1 MARTRIPPVL
11 VVLAAVF
18 GWFLAFAPAAY
29 AHAELEATTPTN
41 GQHLAAAPQQ
51 VTMRFSE
58 RVNLIRNGIQVLDRS
73 GQRRNKAD
81 PRTDG
86 GTVVIPLDSGLTD
99 GVYTVNWRVVSAD
112 SHPINGAF
120 VFSVG
125 TATAAPLTGPAESSG
140 AAGAV
145 AGAFWVFRW
154 GAYTG
159 LALLVGGVFF
169 RVVCWPAARRDRRA
183 RRIVWGGWIAS
194 LVSAVGSLL
203 LQGPNSAGSSLG
215 NAFSPSLLGSTVGTD
230 FGVAVLV
237 RIGLLVVAG
246 LALRWLFAA
255 GTDDVTAT
263 RPAVASSGSAKSGR
277 AAQAKNTKPAKA
289 TKATRAAKAGKPAA
303 GTVSADATSAGSAE
317 DSDRTEVAAG
327 RIGRGQLGALTALA
341 VLLVGTWSWTGHA
354 HVGDQVPLAVL
365 ADVVHLSAMSVWVGG
380 LVLLIACVLPRQR
393 AVLSEAARALPRFS
407 LSALV
412 AVALL
417 VSTGTYAAWRE
428 VRSLS
433 ALSGTEYGKLLIF
446 KLAAFGVLM
455 ALAVMSRSTVQ
466 RRYVVPVTRA
476 AAAQAPPRPGPAGG
490 VSRKAQ
496 REQEEQERSALGALR
511 QSVRLEA
518 GIVAGVLA
526 VTALLVATPPGQV
539 AGAFAAAPT
548 AGQAPSGLPFARK
561 IPITGVAGVSVQV
574 NLQPARTGD
583 NTLVL
588 KIVNDDGTLHDVRDI
603 TAEFTLPEQNLG
615 PLPVKLERFGVAQ
628 YTTRA
633 VTLPS
638 PGNWHL
644 KVGVRVSEFDQESVS
659 VDIPVA

>member
-41 GQHLAAAPQQ
+41 GQHLAATPQQ

-154 GAYTG
+154 GAYAG

-169 RVVCWPAARRDRRA
+169 RVVCWPAGRRDRRA

-215 NAFSPSLLGSTVGTD
+215 NAFDLSLLGSTVGTD

-263 RPAVASSGSAKSGR
+263 RPAAASAGSARSGSASQAKNMKP
-277 AAQAKNTKPAKA
+277 AKNTK
-289 TKATRAAKAGKPAA
+289 AAKAGKPATA
-303 GTVSADATSAGSAE
+303 SASIAE
-317 DSDRTEVAAG
+317 DSDG
-327 RIGRGQLGALTALA
+327 RIGRGQLGGLTALA

-466 RRYVVPVTRA
+466 RRYVVPVTRV
-476 AAAQAPPRPGPAGG
+476 AAAQAPPRQGPTGS
-490 VSRKAQ
+490 VSRKVQ
-496 REQEEQERSALGALR
+496 REQEEQERTALGALR

-539 AGAFAAAPT
+539 AGAFTAAPT
-548 AGQAPSGLPFARK
+548 AAQAVSGLPFAKRV
-561 IPITGVAGVSVQV
+561 PISGVKGVSVQV
-574 NLQPARTGD
+574 NLEPARTGD

-588 KIVNDDGTLHDVRDI
+588 KILNDKDGTLHDVLGI

-638 PGNWHL
+638 AGNWRL
-644 KVGVRVSEFDQESVS
+644 TVGVRVSEFDQESVS